1 LEPWAPTAYRGT
13 NRGPVKGRVDHDF
26 MMTLLLASSETQHT
40 MLLTMVTAI
49 AAGVLLLVIARRLAF
64 PSIVLLLGGGVLL
77 GPMGFG
83 VVQPDTLG
91 DGLGVIVSL
100 AIGLILFEGGLTLD
114 LSGYRQASVIIKRL
128 LTVGVVVTWL
138 GSAAVIH
145 FLGGQDLRLSIV
157 AASLIIVTGPTVIAP
172 LLKRLRVS
180 SKLHS
185 ILHWEGV
192 LIDPIGVFIA
202 ILCLEWLALDTGSQ
216 ALTNFFLRFVMG
228 IGIGAGGGLAIHA
241 AIRRKLVPDDTVNVF
256 ALAMAILIF
265 GLAEAVRSET
275 GLLSVTVA
283 GFVLGLRKPGHIKQ
297 IRQFKAEVTD
307 LMIGMLFIL
316 LAARLSFDQFQTFGW
331 RGALAV
337 VGVMLLVRPLGIF
350 LCGIQADLATREK
363 LFLSWVAPRGIVA
376 ASLASLFAITLEQRG
391 QFEDPKFAETFTYSV
406 IMATIVIQGL
416 SAGWVAQ
423 ILGVRQEK
431 PTGWLIVGAHALSR
445 RLARFLQS
453 AAERQVLLV
462 DSNPRAIAETT
473 ALGLTALRTDA
484 LDETFLEQ
492 AHLRGIGNVLALTDN
507 EELNILVCQAWAP
520 IVGRANTYRWGRISA
535 DDEDATGRP
544 GTLLAHLPAKPS
556 LLASEMQRGE
566 TLLMESKGL
575 PGTTTDI
582 TPVLG
587 WDGKKVQVE
596 NDEIPLLE
604 REGLEALLYLRRA
617 SNYLSRAIDPQLIV
631 RLDPPD
637 NVEAL
642 LAALL
647 EHLCAAHP
655 TLPREEMLTELSA
668 RHREYPMTLGEG
680 VALPHA
686 YSDHVKQR
694 VGILARLNEGIEFGA
709 ADGRPVRLVF
719 LLISPSGDPQGHLA
733 TIAEI
738 ARLVV
743 DPKTRQK
750 LIELDDPQEVLKV
763 IRSIEPN

>member
-1 LEPWAPTAYRGT
+1 M
-13 NRGPVKGRVDHDF
+13 DHDL
-26 MMTLLLASSETQHT
+26 MTPLLLASSETQHT

-49 AAGVLLLVIARRLAF
+49 AAGVLLLVIARRLAI
-64 PSIVLLLGGGVLL
+64 PGIVLLLGGGVLL
-77 GPMGFG
+77 GPMGVG
-83 VVQPDTLG
+83 VVRPETLG

-114 LSGYRQASVIIKRL
+114 RSGYRQASIVIKRL
-128 LTVGVVVTWL
+128 LTIGVLVTWL

-145 FLGGQDLRLSIV
+145 FLGGQELRLSIV

-172 LLKRLRVS
+172 LLKRLRVPP
-180 SKLHS
+180 KLHS

-216 ALTNFFLRFVMG
+216 ALTNFFLRFVVG
-228 IGIGAGGGLAIHA
+228 IGLGVGGGLAIHA
-241 AIRRKLVPDDTVNVF
+241 AIRRKFVPDDTINVF

-331 RGALAV
+331 RGALSVLA
-337 VGVMLLVRPLGIF
+337 VMLLIRPLAIF
-350 LCGIQADLATREK
+350 LCSMNAGLATREK

-376 ASLASLFAITLEQRG
+376 ASLASLFAIALEQRG
-391 QFEDPKFAETFTYSV
+391 QFEDPKFVETFTYSV
-406 IMATIVIQGL
+406 IVATIVLQGL

-423 ILGVRQEK
+423 LLGVRQEK

-473 ALGLTALRTDA
+473 ALGLNAMRIDA

-520 IVGRANTYRWGRISA
+520 IVGREQTYRWGRPSE
-535 DDEDATGRP
+535 EDADATSRP
-544 GTLLAHLPAKPS
+544 GTLLAKIPAKPS
-556 LLASEMQRGE
+556 LLATEMQRGE
-566 TLLMESKGL
+566 TLLMESAGL
-575 PGTTTDI
+575 PESTIDI
-582 TPVLG
+582 TPMMG
-587 WDGKKVQVE
+587 WDGKKVLVE
-596 NDEIPLLE
+596 SEEAPLLE
-604 REGLEALLYLRRA
+604 KEELQSLLYLRRA
-617 SNYLSRAIDPQLIV
+617 SNYLSRAIQPASII
-631 RLDPPD
+631 RLDPPE
-637 NVEAL
+637 NVETL
-642 LAALL
+642 LGDQL
-647 EHLCAAHP
+647 EQLCAAHP
-655 TLPREEMLTELSA
+655 TLDREEMLSELTA

-694 VGILARLNEGIEFGA
+694 VGILARLNEGIDFGA
-709 ADGRPVRLVF
+709 ADGRPVQLVF
-719 LLISPSGDPQGHLA
+719 LLISPTGDPQGHLA

-750 LIELDDPQEVLKV
+750 LLELDDPQEVLKV
-763 IRSIEPN
+763 IRAIEPN